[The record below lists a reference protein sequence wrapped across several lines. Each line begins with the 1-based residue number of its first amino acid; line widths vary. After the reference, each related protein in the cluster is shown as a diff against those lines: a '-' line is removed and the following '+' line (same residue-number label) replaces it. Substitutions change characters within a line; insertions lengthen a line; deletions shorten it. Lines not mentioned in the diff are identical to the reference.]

1 MSAAANA
8 GAPPVQRKTAG
19 PPAAGSNSNA
29 NDRAGVDPAA
39 LMRIKSLKLRAK
51 TVVEG
56 FFSGLHR
63 SPTHGSSIEFSE
75 YRAYVPGDDLRNLD
89 WKLYARSDRYF
100 IKKFEDE
107 TNRRCYLA
115 VDQSRSMGYGS
126 IEYSKMEY
134 ARTVAATLAY
144 FLTMQ
149 HDAVGVLT
157 FDAELG
163 DFLPAKLG
171 AKQFH
176 QILVELSR
184 PAVGKGTDIE
194 APLRQVTSLV
204 PRRGLVILMS
214 DLLAPPGMLKTQ
226 LAALRA
232 RGHEVVLLRMIDP
245 GELELGIKDPAMVTD
260 VETGQQIYVDPSA
273 AKANYAERFELH
285 RREIESICES
295 TGVGFYELI
304 TDKPLDLALSS
315 LIHARNRLG
324 KSGHRSISEG
334 VRR

>member
-1 MSAAANA
+1 MSAVPTSGTKNAA
-8 GAPPVQRKTAG
+8 
-19 PPAAGSNSNA
+19 SNSNA
-29 NDRAGVDPAA
+29 NDQAGVDPAA

-107 TNRRCYLA
+107 TNRRCYLV
-115 VDQSRSMGYGS
+115 VDQSRSMSFGS
-126 IEYSKMEY
+126 IGYSKMEY

-144 FLTMQ
+144 FLTSQ

-157 FDAELG
+157 FDTELG
-163 DFLPAKLG
+163 DFVPAKLG
-171 AKQFH
+171 AKHFH

-184 PAVGKGTDIE
+184 PAEGKGTNIE
-194 APLRQVTSLV
+194 APLQQVVSLV

-214 DLLAPPGMLKTQ
+214 DLLAPPEMLQIQ
-226 LAALRA
+226 LSALRA
-232 RGHEVVLLRMIDP
+232 RGHEVVLLRTIDP
-245 GELELGIKDPAMVTD
+245 AELDLGIESPSMVLD
-260 VETGQQIYVDPSA
+260 IETGKQIYVDPA
-273 AKANYAERFELH
+273 AARKSYADRFGNH
-285 RREIESICES
+285 RQQIESICES
-295 TGVGFYELI
+295 SGVGYYELM
-304 TDKPLDLALSS
+304 TDKPLDRALAT
-315 LIHARNRLG
+315 LINARNRLG
-324 KSGHRSISEG
+324 KSGHRNASEG
-334 VRR
+334 GLR

>member
-1 MSAAANA
+1 MSPAAANK
-8 GAPPVQRKTAG
+8 PTSQRSG
-19 PPAAGSNSNA
+19 MVSGQ
-29 NDRAGVDPAA
+29 RAGVDPTA

-75 YRAYVPGDDLRNLD
+75 YRAYVPGDDLRRLD

-107 TNRRCYLA
+107 TNRRCYLV

-126 IEYSKMEY
+126 IGFSKMEY

-184 PAVGKGTDIE
+184 PATGKGTDIE

-214 DLLAPPGMLKTQ
+214 DLLAPPEMLKSQ

-232 RGHEVVLLRMIDP
+232 RGHEVVLLRTIDP
-245 GELELGIKDPAMVTD
+245 GELDLGISDPAMVQD
-260 VETGQQIYVDPSA
+260 VETGQQIYVDPSS
-273 AKANYAERFELH
+273 AKSNYSKRFNEH
-285 RREIESICES
+285 RRKVESICES
-295 TGVGFYELI
+295 AGVGYYELP
-304 TDKPLDLALSS
+304 TNEPLDQALAS
-315 LIHARNRLG
+315 LITARNRLG
-324 KSGHRSISEG
+324 KSGHRAISEG
-334 VRR
+334 RRA

>member
-1 MSAAANA
+1 MSSVASPGSATS
-8 GAPPVQRKTAG
+8 R
-19 PPAAGSNSNA
+19 SNSNA
-29 NDRAGVDPAA
+29 NHTAGVDPAA

-63 SPTHGSSIEFSE
+63 SPTHGSSIEFNE

-107 TNRRCYLA
+107 TNRRCYLV

-144 FLTMQ
+144 FLTLQ

-157 FDAELG
+157 FDIELR
-163 DFLPAKLG
+163 DFIPAKLG

-184 PAVGKGTDIE
+184 PAAGMGTDIE

-214 DLLAPPGMLKTQ
+214 DLLASPGMLKTQ
-226 LAALRA
+226 LSALKA
-232 RGHEVVLLRMIDP
+232 RGHEVVLLRTIDP
-245 GELELGIKDPAMVTD
+245 AEIELGISDPAMVLD
-260 VETGQQIYVDPSA
+260 VETGRQIYVDPA
-273 AKANYAERFELH
+273 TAKANYTKRFNDH
-285 RREIESICES
+285 RRQIESICES
-295 TGVGFYELI
+295 TGVGYYELM
-304 TDKPLDLALSS
+304 TDKPLDLALAS
-315 LIHARNRLG
+315 LINARNRLG
-324 KSGHRSISEG
+324 KTGHRTISEG
-334 VRR
+334 GRR

>member
-1 MSAAANA
+1 M
-8 GAPPVQRKTAG
+8 T
-19 PPAAGSNSNA
+19 PAAESSPSNRTPN
-29 NDRAGVDPAA
+29 AGVDPAA

-107 TNRRCYLA
+107 TNRRCYLV
-115 VDQSRSMGYGS
+115 VDQSRSMSFGS
-126 IEYSKMEY
+126 IEYTKMEY
-134 ARTVAATLAY
+134 ARTIAATLAY
-144 FLTMQ
+144 YLTTQ

-157 FDAELG
+157 FDEALG
-163 DFLPAKLG
+163 DFVPAKLG
-171 AKQFH
+171 AKHFH

-184 PAVGKGTDIE
+184 EASGKGTDIE

-214 DLLAPPGMLKTQ
+214 DLLAEPEMLKTQ
-226 LAALRA
+226 FSALRA
-232 RGHEVVLLRMIDP
+232 RGHEVVLLRVLDPAEID
-245 GELELGIKDPAMVTD
+245 LGLSDPAMVVD
-260 VETGQQIYVDPSA
+260 VETNRQIYVDPSA
-273 AKANYAERFELH
+273 ARSSYARRFNEH
-285 RREIESICES
+285 KKNIESICET
-295 TGVGFYELI
+295 TGVGYYELH
-304 TDKPLDLALSS
+304 TDQPLDTALSS
-315 LIHARNRLG
+315 LINARNRLG
-324 KSGHRSISEG
+324 KSGHRAMSEV
-334 VRR
+334 VRT

>member
-1 MSAAANA
+1 M
-8 GAPPVQRKTAG
+8 T
-19 PPAAGSNSNA
+19 PAAVTKSMGDDQASI
-29 NDRAGVDPAA
+29 DPTA

-107 TNRRCYLA
+107 TNRRCYLV

-126 IEYSKMEY
+126 IGFTKLEY

-144 FLTMQ
+144 FLTTQ

-157 FDAELG
+157 FDEALG
-163 DFLPAKLG
+163 DFLPAKSG

-184 PAVGKGTDIE
+184 PIAGKGTDIE

-204 PRRGLVILMS
+204 PRRGLVVLMS
-214 DLLAPPGMLKTQ
+214 DLLAPPEMLQAQ
-226 LAALRA
+226 LAAMRA
-232 RGHEVVLLRMIDP
+232 RGHEVVLLRIIDP
-245 GELELGIKDPAMVTD
+245 AEIDLGLSDPAMVQD
-260 VETGQQIYVDPSA
+260 IETGREIYVDPAS
-273 AKANYAERFELH
+273 AKANYTRRFEKH
-285 RREIESICES
+285 RRQVESICEG
-295 TGVGFYELI
+295 TGVGYYELL
-304 TDKPLDLALSS
+304 TDNPLDQALAS
-315 LIHARNRLG
+315 LITARNRLG
-324 KSGHRSISEG
+324 KSGHRAISEG
-334 VRR
+334 RRR